1 MDRFRWSILAVI
13 VAPICGTAF
22 LPDFGIPAHFFRT
35 KIDEIYSKICHF
47 MLCMFNTFVRTCSS
61 SVMVP
66 TSGKPSTTRAIIVI
80 NAILE
85 YVLTEYLLIVLKL
98 NIDAFYSATFT
109 EKDKKETHQNG
120 LELVYLYI

>member
-1 MDRFRWSILAVI
+1 
-13 VAPICGTAF
+13 
-22 LPDFGIPAHFFRT
+22 
-35 KIDEIYSKICHF
+35 
-47 MLCMFNTFVRTCSS
+47 MFNTSVRTCSS

-98 NIDAFYSATFT
+98 NIDAIYSATFT
-109 EKDKKETHQNG
+109 EKDKNET
-120 LELVYLYI
+120 Y